1 MAMLCSFR
9 NILVSR
15 GLTSHFRVNLALQ
28 CHQATSAY
36 PCPDISFPSP
46 QFDYNFLMNETLAL
60 GFLKDEGRHLHGQL
74 IKNFCNKFTKICFG
88 ALKTENLNLLEDL
101 S

>member
-1 MAMLCSFR
+1 ML
-9 NILVSR
+9 
-15 GLTSHFRVNLALQ
+15 
-28 CHQATSAY
+28 
-36 PCPDISFPSP
+36 
-46 QFDYNFLMNETLAL
+46 
-60 GFLKDEGRHLHGQL
+60 K